1 MHHQSV
7 FYCFSDDHSHSFFIT
22 IFLKHRTYFW
32 LLILF
37 FIVEGV
43 FRLVSVICK
52 KYTNTNGKGSKYTN
66 TIKISII
73 RSCGG
78 GGGTRCKITCRR
90 RGKRCRRGGGRHNPS
105 AGERVGSWLSSSIS
119 SFNLFMY
126 FSYDFFP
133 RSCLLG
139 SFITFSD
146 VLSMSILSKNGKG

>member
-1 MHHQSV
+1 MVVDLV
-7 FYCFSDDHSHSFFIT
+7 F
-22 IFLKHRTYFW
+22 
-32 LLILF
+32 
-37 FIVEGV
+37 VEGF

-66 TIKISII
+66 TINISII

-78 GGGTRCKITCRR
+78 GGGTRCKITCRG
-90 RGKRCRRGGGRHNPS
+90 RGKRCRRRGGRHNS
-105 AGERVGSWLSSSIS
+105 SVGERVGSWLSSSIS

-126 FSYDFFP
+126 FSCDFFP